1 MRVRISLP
9 AAISLSGAIPLL
21 AAIALLA
28 LSVLPEPA
36 AAQQP
41 DRSDAAAG
49 QEVMLADQFFDADGV
64 RLRYVDVGEGDPV
77 ILLHGFALGVEMNWA
92 PTGLLESLPG
102 EFRLIAVDL
111 RGHGKSDKPGES
123 DGYGPEFVN
132 DVLRL
137 MDHLGIRQAYV
148 VGYSMG
154 GRIALKLL
162 TEHPDRVRAA
172 VLGGSGWAPPGTP
185 PPAEIRGWIP
195 GLQAVVE
202 GEGSVTEVLWQP
214 GWPEPPPEWRAAL
227 DANDAGALAAVL
239 LSLEE
244 LSVTEAALRDSPVPI
259 LAVVG
264 EDDFARPSVDALA
277 AIRPDVTVVLLPGSN
292 HATALVDPGLERAV
306 LSFLRAQ
313 P

>member
-9 AAISLSGAIPLL
+9 GAIPRL

-28 LSVLPEPA
+28 LSVLSEPA

-49 QEVMLADQFFDADGV
+49 QEVMLADEFFDADGV
-64 RLRYVDVGEGDPV
+64 RIRYVDVGEGAPV

-227 DANDAGALAAVL
+227 DANDAGSLAAVL
-239 LSLEE
+239 LSLDK
-244 LSVTEAALRDSPVPI
+244 LSVSEAALRDSPVPI

>member
-9 AAISLSGAIPLL
+9 AAISLPGAIPLL

-49 QEVMLADQFFDADGV
+49 QEALLADQFFDADGV

-123 DGYGPEFVN
+123 DGYGP
-132 DVLRL
+132 
-137 MDHLGIRQAYV
+137 
-148 VGYSMG
+148 
-154 GRIALKLL
+154 
-162 TEHPDRVRAA
+162 
-172 VLGGSGWAPPGTP
+172 
-185 PPAEIRGWIP
+185 
-195 GLQAVVE
+195 
-202 GEGSVTEVLWQP
+202 
-214 GWPEPPPEWRAAL
+214 
-227 DANDAGALAAVL
+227 
-239 LSLEE
+239 
-244 LSVTEAALRDSPVPI
+244 
-259 LAVVG
+259 
-264 EDDFARPSVDALA
+264 
-277 AIRPDVTVVLLPGSN
+277 
-292 HATALVDPGLERAV
+292 
-306 LSFLRAQ
+306 
-313 P
+313 

>member
-1 MRVRISLP
+1 MRVRIPLP
-9 AAISLSGAIPLL
+9 GAIPLAGAIPLL
-21 AAIALLA
+21 AAIPLL
-28 LSVLPEPA
+28 VLPEPS

-41 DRSDAAAG
+41 DSSDAGAG
-49 QEVMLADQFFDADGV
+49 QEAMLADQFFDAGGV
-64 RLRYVDVGEGDPV
+64 RIRYVDVGEGDPV

-102 EFRLIAVDL
+102 EFRLIALDL
-111 RGHGKSDKPGES
+111 RGHGKSDKLGEPE
-123 DGYGPEFVN
+123 GYGPEFVN

-137 MDHLGIRQAYV
+137 MDHLGIGQAYV

-162 TEHPDRVRAA
+162 TEHRDRVRAA

-185 PPAEIRGWIP
+185 PPAEIRAWIP
-195 GLQAVVE
+195 GLQAVTE
-202 GEGSVTEVLWQP
+202 GEGTVTEVLWQP

-239 LSLEE
+239 LSLEG
-244 LSVTEAALRDSPVPI
+244 LSVSEAALRDSPVPV

-264 EDDFARPSVDALA
+264 EDDFVRPAVDALA
-277 AIRPDVTVVLLPGSN
+277 AVRPDVNVVLLPGSN
-292 HATALVDPGLERAV
+292 HATALVDPGLEQAV

>member
-9 AAISLSGAIPLL
+9 GAISLL
-21 AAIALLA
+21 AAIAVLA
-28 LSVLPEPA
+28 LSVLPKPA

-41 DRSDAAAG
+41 DSSDAGAG

-64 RLRYVDVGEGDPV
+64 RIRYVDVGEGDPV

-92 PTGLLESLPG
+92 ATGLLESLSG
-102 EFRLIAVDL
+102 EFRLIALDL
-111 RGHGKSDKPGES
+111 RGHGKSDKPDES

-137 MDHLGIRQAYV
+137 MDHLGIGQAYV

-162 TEHPDRVRAA
+162 TEHPERVRAA

-185 PPAEIRGWIP
+185 PPPEIRGWIP

-227 DANDAGALAAVL
+227 NANDAGALAAVL
-239 LSLEE
+239 LSLDE
-244 LSVTEAALRDSPVPI
+244 LSVFEAALRDSLVPI
-259 LAVVG
+259 LVVVG
-264 EDDFARPSVDALA
+264 EDDFARPDVDALA
-277 AIRPDVTVVLLPGSN
+277 AVRPDVTVVLLPGSN
-292 HATALVDPGLERAV
+292 HATALVDPGLEQAV
-306 LSFLRAQ
+306 LSFLRTQ

>member
-1 MRVRISLP
+1 M
-9 AAISLSGAIPLL
+9 L

-28 LSVLPEPA
+28 LSVLAEPA

-41 DRSDAAAG
+41 DSSDVGAG
-49 QEVMLADQFFDADGV
+49 QEALLADQFFDADGV
-64 RLRYVDVGEGDPV
+64 RIRYVDVGEGYPV
-77 ILLHGFALGVEMNWA
+77 ILPHGFALDIEMNWA
-92 PTGLLESLPG
+92 LTGLLESLPG
-102 EFRLIAVDL
+102 EFRLIALDL

-123 DGYGPEFVN
+123 DGYGREFVN

-137 MDHLGIRQAYV
+137 MDHLGIGQAYV

-154 GRIALKLL
+154 GRIALRLL
-162 TEHPDRVRAA
+162 TEHPDRIRAA

-195 GLQAVVE
+195 GLKAVAE
-202 GEGSVTEVLWQP
+202 GKGSVTEVLWQP

-244 LSVTEAALRDSPVPI
+244 LSVTEAAL
-259 LAVVG
+259 
-264 EDDFARPSVDALA
+264 
-277 AIRPDVTVVLLPGSN
+277 VVLLPGSN
-292 HATALVDPGLERAV
+292 HATALVDPGLEQAV
-306 LSFLRAQ
+306 LSLLRAQ

>member
-1 MRVRISLP
+1 MRVRIPLP
-9 AAISLSGAIPLL
+9 AATPLL
-21 AAIALLA
+21 AAIALVA

-41 DRSDAAAG
+41 DSSDAGAE
-49 QEVMLADQFFDADGV
+49 QEAMLADQFFDADGV
-64 RLRYVDVGEGDPV
+64 RIRYVDVGEGDPV
-77 ILLHGFALGVEMNWA
+77 ILLHGFALGVEMNWGS
-92 PTGLLESLPG
+92 TGLLESLPG
-102 EFRLIAVDL
+102 EFRLIALDL
-111 RGHGKSDKPGES
+111 RGHGRSDKPGES
-123 DGYGPEFVN
+123 EGYGPEFVN

-137 MDHLGIRQAYV
+137 MDHLGIGQVYV

-185 PPAEIRGWIP
+185 PPAEIRAWIP
-195 GLQAVVE
+195 GLRAVAV
-202 GEGSVTEVLWQP
+202 GKGSVTEVLWQP
-214 GWPEPPPEWRAAL
+214 GWPDPPPEWRAAL
-227 DANDAGALAAVL
+227 DANDAGALVAVL
-239 LSLEE
+239 LSLEG
-244 LSVTEAALRDSPVPI
+244 LSVSEGALRDSTVPI

-264 EDDFARPSVDALA
+264 EDDFARPAVDALA
-277 AIRPDVTVVLLPGSN
+277 AVRPDVEVVLLPGSN
-292 HATALVDPGLERAV
+292 HATALVDPGLEQAV

>member
-1 MRVRISLP
+1 MRVRIPLP
-9 AAISLSGAIPLL
+9 GAISVL

-41 DRSDAAAG
+41 DSSDAGAG

-64 RLRYVDVGEGDPV
+64 GIRYVDVGEGDPV
-77 ILLHGFALGVEMNWA
+77 ILLHGFALDVEMNWA
-92 PTGLLESLPG
+92 STGLLESLPG
-102 EFRLIAVDL
+102 EFRLIALDL
-111 RGHGKSDKPGES
+111 RGHGRSDKPGES

-137 MDHLGIRQAYV
+137 MDHVGIAQAYV

-154 GRIALKLL
+154 GRIALKLV

-214 GWPEPPPEWRAAL
+214 GWPEPPLEWRAAL

-239 LSLEE
+239 LSLEG
-244 LSVTEAALRDSPVPI
+244 LSVAEAALRDSPVPI

-264 EDDFARPSVDALA
+264 EDDFARPDVDALA
-277 AIRPDVTVVLLPGSN
+277 AVRPDVTVVLLPGSN
-292 HATALVDPGLERAV
+292 HATALVDPGLEQAV

-313 P
+313 R

>member
-1 MRVRISLP
+1 MRVRTS
-9 AAISLSGAIPLL
+9 LL
-21 AAIALLA
+21 AAILLL

-41 DRSDAAAG
+41 DSSAAG
-49 QEVMLADQFFDADGV
+49 AGPEALLTDKFFDADGV
-64 RLRYVDVGEGDPV
+64 RIRYVEIGEGDPV
-77 ILLHGFALGVEMNWA
+77 ILLHGFALGIEMNWA
-92 PTGLLESLPG
+92 PTGLLELLPG
-102 EFRLIAVDL
+102 EFRLIALDL
-111 RGHGKSDKPGES
+111 RGHGKSDKPGEPER
-123 DGYGPEFVN
+123 YGTEFVN

-137 MDHLGIRQAYV
+137 MDHLGIGQAYV

-185 PPAEIRGWIP
+185 PPPEIRGWIP
-195 GLQAVVE
+195 GLQAVGE
-202 GEGSVTEVLWQP
+202 GEGTVTEVLWQP
-214 GWPEPPPEWRAAL
+214 GWPDPPPEWRAAL

-239 LSLEE
+239 LSLDR
-244 LSVTEAALRDSPVPI
+244 LSVSEAVLRNSPIPI
-259 LAVVG
+259 LAIVG
-264 EDDFARPSVDALA
+264 DDDFVLPAVEALA
-277 AIRPDVTVVLLPGSN
+277 AVRPDVKVVRLPGSN
-292 HATALVDPGLERAV
+292 HATALVDPGLEQAV

>member
-1 MRVRISLP
+1 MRVRIPLP
-9 AAISLSGAIPLL
+9 GAIPLL
-21 AAIALLA
+21 AAIALVA

-41 DRSDAAAG
+41 DSSDAGAE
-49 QEVMLADQFFDADGV
+49 QEAMLADQFFDADGV
-64 RLRYVDVGEGDPV
+64 RIRYVDVGEGDPV
-77 ILLHGFALGVEMNWA
+77 ILLHGFALGVEMNWGS
-92 PTGLLESLPG
+92 TGLLESLPG
-102 EFRLIAVDL
+102 EFRLIALDL
-111 RGHGKSDKPGES
+111 RGHGRSDKPGES
-123 DGYGPEFVN
+123 EGYGPEFVN

-137 MDHLGIRQAYV
+137 MDHLGIGQVYV

-162 TEHPDRVRAA
+162 TEHPDRVQAA

-185 PPAEIRGWIP
+185 PPAEIRAWIP
-195 GLQAVVE
+195 GLRAVAV

-214 GWPEPPPEWRAAL
+214 GWPDPPPEWRAAL
-227 DANDAGALAAVL
+227 DANDAGALVAVL
-239 LSLEE
+239 LSLEG
-244 LSVTEAALRDSPVPI
+244 LSVSEGALRDSTVPI

-264 EDDFARPSVDALA
+264 EDDFARPAVDALA
-277 AIRPDVTVVLLPGSN
+277 AVRPDVEVVLLPGSN
-292 HATALVDPGLERAV
+292 HATALVDPGLEQAV

>member
-9 AAISLSGAIPLL
+9 GAIPRL

-28 LSVLPEPA
+28 LSVLSEPA

-49 QEVMLADQFFDADGV
+49 QEVMLADEFFDADGV
-64 RLRYVDVGEGDPV
+64 RLRYVDVGEGAPV

-244 LSVTEAALRDSPVPI
+244 LSVPEAALRDSPVPI

>member
-1 MRVRISLP
+1 M
-9 AAISLSGAIPLL
+9 
-21 AAIALLA
+21 
-28 LSVLPEPA
+28 
-36 AAQQP
+36 
-41 DRSDAAAG
+41 
-49 QEVMLADQFFDADGV
+49 
-64 RLRYVDVGEGDPV
+64 
-77 ILLHGFALGVEMNWA
+77 
-92 PTGLLESLPG
+92 
-102 EFRLIAVDL
+102 
-111 RGHGKSDKPGES
+111 
-123 DGYGPEFVN
+123 
-132 DVLRL
+132 
-137 MDHLGIRQAYV
+137 

-154 GRIALKLL
+154 WRIALKLL

>member
-1 MRVRISLP
+1 M
-9 AAISLSGAIPLL
+9 L

-292 HATALVDPGLERAV
+292 HATALVDPGLEQAV

>member
-1 MRVRISLP
+1 MTVRISLLG
-9 AAISLSGAIPLL
+9 ATLLGAIPLL
-21 AAIALLA
+21 AAIALPA
-28 LSVLPEPA
+28 LSEPA
-36 AAQQP
+36 GAQQP
-41 DRSDAAAG
+41 DSLDAGAG
-49 QEVMLADQFFDADGV
+49 QEVMLADQFLDADGV
-64 RLRYVDVGEGDPV
+64 RIRYMDVGEGDPV
-77 ILLHGFALGVEMNWA
+77 ILLHGFALSVEMNWA

-102 EFRLIAVDL
+102 EFRLIALDL

-123 DGYGPEFVN
+123 EGYGPEFVN

-137 MDHLGIRQAYV
+137 MDHLGIGPAYV

-162 TEHPDRVRAA
+162 TEHPGRVRAA

-185 PPAEIRGWIP
+185 PPAEIRGWIL

-202 GEGSVTEVLWQP
+202 GEGTVTQVLWQP

-239 LSLEE
+239 LSLDG
-244 LSVTEAALRDSPVPI
+244 LSVSEAALRNSPVPI

-264 EDDFARPSVDALA
+264 EDDFARPAVDALA
-277 AIRPDVTVVLLPGSN
+277 AVRPDVKVVLLPGSN
-292 HATALVDPGLERAV
+292 HATALVDPGLEQAV

>member
-9 AAISLSGAIPLL
+9 GAIPRL

-28 LSVLPEPA
+28 LSVLSEPA

-49 QEVMLADQFFDADGV
+49 QEVMLADEFFDADGV
-64 RLRYVDVGEGDPV
+64 RIRYVDVGEGAPV

-244 LSVTEAALRDSPVPI
+244 LSVPEAALRDSPVPI

>member
-9 AAISLSGAIPLL
+9 GAIPRL

-28 LSVLPEPA
+28 LSVLSEPA

-49 QEVMLADQFFDADGV
+49 QEVVLADEFFDADGV

-172 VLGGSGWAPPGTP
+172 VLGGSGWVPPGTP

-244 LSVTEAALRDSPVPI
+244 LSVPEAALRDSPVPI